1 MLRRVVDNARRGER
15 IVILRSGA
23 ETDGEL
29 LLFDAFLQPGAHV
42 PASHVHPRQEEHFTI
57 LDGKLLFRI
66 GGKTL
71 LAERGA
77 SLTVPG
83 GTPHWFGNVG
93 DEIAQVR
100 VEVRP
105 ALRMQELFETTGW
118 LNWLLVPFD
127 FQKELALPHIPAR
140 AVTAAL
146 APLAWLRNRVQ
157 CGRAP
162 A

>member
-1 MLRRVVDNARRGER
+1 MLRPVVDNARRGER

-23 ETDGEL
+23 DTDGEL

-42 PASHVHPRQEEHFTI
+42 PASHVHPQQEERFTI
-57 LDGKLLFRI
+57 LSGILRFRV
-66 GGKTL
+66 GGQTL
-71 LAERGA
+71 VAERGM

-93 DEIAQVR
+93 ESVAQVR

-105 ALRMQELFETTGW
+105 ALRMQELFGTVGW
-118 LNWLLVPFD
+118 LNWLLIPRD
-127 FQKELALPHIPAR
+127 FQKELAVPHVPAWAIVR
-140 AVTAAL
+140 LL

-157 CGRAP
+157 CGRA
-162 A
+162 